1 MLLEKFMNEMKIIEL
16 KPDLKK
22 LDKSEK
28 MNKEYAVGVDIGG
41 THITAAIIDIANM
54 KMIDFSVHK
63 ESFDSNLP
71 VDQVMTIW
79 EKVIRI
85 SIDNSKVE
93 EVKGLAVCMPGPFDY
108 ANGLCWIKD
117 QSKYEHFY
125 GLNVRYLFQGTLNLS
140 SDFPILFENDA
151 VCFGKGEV
159 FKDAA
164 NLSKKV
170 MAVTLGT
177 GLGACFIDKGVSVST
192 GESVPT
198 DGEIYNLPFKDG
210 IAEDYVSARGLL
222 GGYKTLSGKSLKNGL
237 ELYNLALAGD
247 EIAIK
252 VFEQMG
258 EDLAEVA
265 IPWIT
270 KFGANHFIIGG
281 KIANAGE
288 LFLSAFD
295 KKIKENGLEVSVV
308 VSTDNEGAALLGAA
322 SMLYKS

>member
-1 MLLEKFMNEMKIIEL
+1 MNEMKL
-16 KPDLKK
+16 VRRKPDFKK
-22 LDKSEK
+22 LDKTEK

-71 VDQVMTIW
+71 VDQVMSIW

-85 SIDNSKVE
+85 SIENSKVE

-125 GLNVRYLFQGTLNLS
+125 GKNVRYLFQGTLNLS
-140 SDFPILFENDA
+140 NEFPILFENDA

-159 FKDAA
+159 FKDSA
-164 NLSKKV
+164 NLTKKV

-177 GLGACFIDKGVSVST
+177 GLGACFIDKGVSVAA
-192 GESVPT
+192 GESVPH
-198 DGEIYNLPFKDG
+198 DGEIYNLPFKEG
-210 IAEDYVSARGLL
+210 IAEDYISTRGLL
-222 GGYKTLSGKSLKNGL
+222 GGYKTLSGKGLNNGL
-237 ELYNLALAGD
+237 ELYNLAIAGD

-258 EDLAEVA
+258 EDLAEVTS
-265 IPWIT
+265 PWLN
-270 KFGANHFIIGG
+270 KFGADHFIIGG
-281 KIANAGE
+281 KIANGSE
-288 LFLSAFD
+288 FFLPGFN
-295 KKIKENGLEVSVV
+295 KKIKENNLEVSVL
-308 VSTDNEGAALLGAA
+308 VSTDNEAAALLGAA
-322 SMLYKS
+322 SMLYTL